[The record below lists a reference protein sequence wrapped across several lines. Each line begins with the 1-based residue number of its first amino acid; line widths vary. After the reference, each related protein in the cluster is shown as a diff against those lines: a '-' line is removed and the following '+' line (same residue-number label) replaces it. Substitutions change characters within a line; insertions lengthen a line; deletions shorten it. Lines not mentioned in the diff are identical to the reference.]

1 MDDLSALGLMMG
13 HESDWNDS
21 EDDVD
26 YQDEN
31 GFDEQYEP
39 LDIAQLDDHIE
50 EISDFQQEES
60 IDDGPALPHLPS
72 SATPLDFFMLMV
84 GADFLSAWQL
94 RRTDMLSRI
103 HLLLPTNG
111 RIQLPLK

>member
-60 IDDGPALPHLPS
+60 IDDDYCTVPHNV
-72 SATPLDFFMLMV
+72 TTIVQYHTM
-84 GADFLSAWQL
+84 
-94 RRTDMLSRI
+94 
-103 HLLLPTNG
+103 
-111 RIQLPLK
+111 